1 MSVTVSIPTPLR
13 PFTAGRDSVELSG
26 DTVGQVI
33 DGLLAAHTGLKRHL
47 LQDDGRLRNF
57 VSLYL
62 NETDIR
68 HLASTATPVHPGD
81 VLTIVPSIAG
91 GSPAAAPA
99 TSSLSH
105 AEMLRYSR
113 HLLLPEVGVSGQ
125 RKLKA
130 ARVLAIGAG
139 GLGSPLSLY
148 LAAAGV
154 GTIGIVDFDVV
165 DLTNLQRQIVHG
177 TSTLG
182 QPKLDSAEARLTDL
196 NPNVRIERHETRLT
210 AENALDI
217 IREYDIIVDGTDN
230 FPTRYLVNDA
240 CVLLGK
246 PNVYG
251 SIFRFEGQA
260 SLFYAAEGPCYRCI
274 YSEPPPPGLVP
285 SCAEGGVLGVLPG
298 IIGSIQALETI
309 KWIIGAGDSLLG
321 RLLLF
326 DALKLRFRELKLRKD
341 PGCPICGD
349 DPSIH
354 ELIDYEAFCGIGAE
368 PSYAGPEI
376 TAGELQREMDEKG
389 SDLVL
394 VDVREPH
401 EWEIAHIGGARLI
414 PLGQLPER
422 LGELDGHSE
431 IVTHCHHGV
440 RSMRALEILKGA
452 GFGKVRSLAGG
463 IDAWAER
470 VEPGMPRY

>member
-13 PFTAGRDSVELSG
+13 GFTAGQDSVQLVG
-26 DTVGQVI
+26 DTVGQVL
-33 DGLLAAHTGLKRHL
+33 DGLMATHTGLRRHL
-47 LQDDGRLRNF
+47 LQEDGRLRNF
-57 VSLYL
+57 VSFYL

-68 HLASTATPVHPGD
+68 HLASTATPVHSGD

-91 GSPAAAPA
+91 GSPAVETNPQ
-99 TSSLSH
+99 LSH
-105 AEMLRYSR
+105 AEVLRYSR

-130 ARVLAIGAG
+130 ARVLTIGAG

-154 GTIGIVDFDVV
+154 GTIGIVDFDAV

-182 QPKLDSAEARLTDL
+182 QPKLESAAARLTDL
-196 NPNVRIERHETRLT
+196 NPNVRIEKHELRLSS
-210 AENALDI
+210 ENALDI
-217 IREYDIIVDGTDN
+217 VREYDIVVDGTDN

-260 SLFYAAEGPCYRCI
+260 SLFYAKEGPCYRCI

-309 KWIIGAGDSLLG
+309 KWIIGAGDSLIG
-321 RLLLF
+321 RLVLF
-326 DALKLRFRELKLRKD
+326 DALKLRFRELQLRKD
-341 PGCPICGD
+341 PACPICGD
-349 DPSIH
+349 NPSIH

-368 PSYAGPEI
+368 PAYVGPEI
-376 TAGELQREMDEKG
+376 TAEALRLEMNQKG
-389 SDLVL
+389 DSLVL
-394 VDVREPH
+394 IDVREPH
-401 EWEIAHIGGARLI
+401 EWDIAHIEGARLI

-422 LGELDGHSE
+422 LGELDGHAE
-431 IVTHCHHGV
+431 IVTHCHHGA
-440 RSMRALEILKGA
+440 RSMKALQVLRGA
-452 GFGKVRSLAGG
+452 GFGRVRSLAGG
-463 IDAWAER
+463 IDAWADR
-470 VEPGMPRY
+470 VEIGMARY

>member
-13 PFTAGRDSVELSG
+13 GFTAGQDNIQLPGE
-26 DTVGQVI
+26 TVGDVLQ
-33 DGLLAAHTGLKRHL
+33 GLLATHAALKPHL
-47 LQDDGRLRNF
+47 LQEDGRLRNF
-57 VSLYL
+57 VNLYL

-68 HLASTATPVHPGD
+68 HLSSTATPVRPGD

-91 GSPAAAPA
+91 GSPAVGSE
-99 TSSLSH
+99 TSLSQ
-105 AEMLRYSR
+105 AEVLRYSR
-113 HLLLPEVGVSGQ
+113 HLLLPEVGLAGQ

-130 ARVLAIGAG
+130 ARVLTVGAG

-177 TSTLG
+177 TSGLG
-182 QPKLDSAEARLTDL
+182 KPKLESAEARLNDV
-196 NPNVRIERHETRLT
+196 NPNVRIEKHETRLT
-210 AENALDI
+210 SQNALEI
-217 IREYDIIVDGTDN
+217 LREYDIIVDGSDN

-246 PNVYG
+246 PNAYG

-260 SLFYAAEGPCYRCI
+260 SLFYAREGPCYRCL

-309 KWIIGAGDSLLG
+309 KWIIGAGDSLIG
-321 RLLLF
+321 RLILF

-341 PGCPICGD
+341 PACPLCGEQ
-349 DPSIH
+349 PTIR

-368 PSYAGPEI
+368 PAYAGPEI
-376 TAGELQREMDEKG
+376 TAEELSREMQEKG
-389 SDLVL
+389 SDLIL
-394 VDVREPH
+394 IDVREPH
-401 EWEIAHIGGARLI
+401 EWDIAHIEGARLI
-414 PLGQLPER
+414 PLGELPER
-422 LGELDGHSE
+422 LAELDGHAE
-431 IVTHCHHGV
+431 IVTHCHRGA
-440 RSMRALEILKGA
+440 RSMKALQLLKGA
-452 GFGKVRSLAGG
+452 GFSRVRSLAGG
-463 IDAWAER
+463 IDAWADRIE
-470 VEPGMPRY
+470 VGMPRY

>member
-1 MSVTVSIPTPLR
+1 
-13 PFTAGRDSVELSG
+13 
-26 DTVGQVI
+26 
-33 DGLLAAHTGLKRHL
+33 
-47 LQDDGRLRNF
+47 
-57 VSLYL
+57 
-62 NETDIR
+62 
-68 HLASTATPVHPGD
+68 

-91 GSPAAAPA
+91 GSPALGSEAA
-99 TSSLSH
+99 LSH
-105 AEMLRYSR
+105 AEVLRYSR
-113 HLLLPEVGVSGQ
+113 HLLLPEVGIAGQ
-125 RKLKA
+125 RKLKS
-130 ARVLAIGAG
+130 ARVLTVGAG

-182 QPKLDSAEARLTDL
+182 QPKLESAEARLSDV
-196 NPNVRIERHETRLT
+196 NPNVRIEKHETRLT
-210 AENALDI
+210 SQNALEI
-217 IREYDIIVDGTDN
+217 LREYDIVVDGTDN

-260 SLFYAAEGPCYRCI
+260 SVFYAPQGPCYRCL

-309 KWIIGAGDSLLG
+309 KWIIGAGDSLIG

-326 DALKLRFRELKLRKD
+326 DALKLRFRELQLRKD
-341 PGCPICGD
+341 PSCPVCGEQ
-349 DPSIH
+349 PTIR

-368 PSYAGPEI
+368 PAYDGPEI
-376 TAGELQREMDEKG
+376 TAEELSREMQQKG
-389 SDLVL
+389 PELVL
-394 VDVREPH
+394 IDVREPH
-401 EWEIAHIGGARLI
+401 EWEIAHIEGARLI

-440 RSMRALEILKGA
+440 RSMKALQLLKGA
-452 GFGKVRSLAGG
+452 GFSRVRSLAGG
-463 IDAWAER
+463 IDAWADRIE
-470 VEPGMPRY
+470 VGMPRY

>member
-1 MSVTVSIPTPLR
+1 MSVIVSIPTPLR
-13 PFTAGRDSVELSG
+13 SFTSGKDTIELAG
-26 DTVGQVI
+26 DTVGQVL
-33 DGLLAAHTGLKRHL
+33 DSLLTAHAGLKRHL
-47 LQDDGRLRNF
+47 LQEDGRLRSF
-57 VSLYL
+57 VNLYL

-68 HLASTATPVHPGD
+68 HLSSIATPVRSGD

-91 GSPAAAPA
+91 GSPAVDTDP
-99 TSSLSH
+99 SLSH
-105 AEMLRYSR
+105 AEVLRYSR
-113 HLLLPEVGVSGQ
+113 HLLLPEVGISGQ

-130 ARVLAIGAG
+130 ARVLTIGAG

-196 NPNVRIERHETRLT
+196 NPNVKIERHETRLT
-210 AENALDI
+210 SDNALEI
-217 IREYDIIVDGTDN
+217 LREYDIVVDGTDN

-260 SLFYAAEGPCYRCI
+260 SLFYAEQGPCYRCL

-298 IIGSIQALETI
+298 IVGSIQALETI
-309 KWIIGAGDSLLG
+309 KWIIGAGNSLIG

-326 DALKLRFRELKLRKD
+326 DALKLRFRELQLRKD
-341 PGCPICGD
+341 PGCPLCGEN
-349 DPSIH
+349 PTIH

-368 PSYAGPEI
+368 PEYAGPEI
-376 TAGELQREMDEKG
+376 TAEELARETQQKG
-389 SDLVL
+389 AGLVL

-401 EWEIAHIGGARLI
+401 EWDIAHIEGAWLI

-422 LGELDGHSE
+422 LGELDGHAE
-431 IVTHCHHGV
+431 IVTHCHHGA
-440 RSMRALEILKGA
+440 RSMKALQLLKGA

-463 IDAWAER
+463 IDAWAEQ
-470 VEPGMPRY
+470 VEPGMARY

>member
-13 PFTAGRDSVELSG
+13 NFTAGRDTVELVG
-26 DTVGQVI
+26 DTVGQVL
-33 DGLLAAHTGLKRHL
+33 DSLLAAHTGLKRHL

-91 GSPAAAPA
+91 GSPAVGTEPP
-99 TSSLSH
+99 LSQ
-105 AEMLRYSR
+105 AEVLRYSR
-113 HLLLPEVGVSGQ
+113 HLLLPEVGVAGQ

-130 ARVLAIGAG
+130 ARVLTIGAG

-182 QPKLDSAEARLTDL
+182 RPKLESAEARLNDV
-196 NPNVRIERHETRLT
+196 NPNVRIEKHAARLT
-210 AENALDI
+210 SENALDI
-217 IREYDIIVDGTDN
+217 IREYDIVVDGTDN

-260 SLFYAAEGPCYRCI
+260 SLFYAPEGPCYRCV

-326 DALKLRFRELKLRKD
+326 DALKLRFRELQLRKD
-341 PGCPICGD
+341 PSCPICGNN
-349 DPSIH
+349 PSIH

-368 PSYAGPEI
+368 PMYAGPEI
-376 TAGELQREMDEKG
+376 TAEDLRREMNERG
-389 SDLVL
+389 SDLL
-394 VDVREPH
+394 LIDVREPH
-401 EWEIAHIGGARLI
+401 EWEIAHIEGAQLI

-422 LGELDGHSE
+422 LGQLDGHAE
-431 IVTHCHHGV
+431 IVTHCHHGA
-440 RSMRALEILKGA
+440 RSMQALALLKGA
-452 GFGKVRSLAGG
+452 GFSKVRSLAGG
-463 IDAWAER
+463 IDAWADR
-470 VEPGMPRY
+470 VEVGMPRY

>member
-1 MSVTVSIPTPLR
+1 MPVTVSIPTPLR
-13 PFTAGRDSVELSG
+13 PFTGGDDSIVLAGE
-26 DTVGQVI
+26 TVAQVL
-33 DGLLAAHTGLKRHL
+33 DGLIARHGGLKRHL
-47 LQDDGRLRNF
+47 MQEDGRLRSF
-57 VSLYL
+57 VNLYL

-68 HLASTATPVHPGD
+68 HLDSTQTPVRSGD

-91 GSPAAAPA
+91 GSPAAMESKLP
-99 TSSLSH
+99 LSH

-130 ARVLAIGAG
+130 ARVLTVGAG

-154 GTIGIVDFDVV
+154 GTIGIVDFDLV

-182 QPKLDSAEARLTDL
+182 RPKLDSAEERLTDL

-210 AENALDI
+210 SQNALEI
-217 IREYDIIVDGTDN
+217 IREYDIVVDGTDN

-260 SLFYAAEGPCYRCI
+260 SLFYAEQGPCYRCL

-309 KWIIGAGDSLLG
+309 KWIIGAGNSLVG

-326 DALKLRFRELKLRKD
+326 DALKLRFRELELRKD
-341 PGCPICGD
+341 PGCPLCGTN
-349 DPSIH
+349 PTIH
-354 ELIDYEAFCGIGAE
+354 DLIDYEVFCGIGAE
-368 PSYAGPEI
+368 PLYEGPEI
-376 TAGELQREMDEKG
+376 TAEELKAELHEKG
-389 SDLVL
+389 GDLVL
-394 VDVREPH
+394 IDVREPH
-401 EWEIAHIGGARLI
+401 EWEIARIEGAMLI
-414 PLGQLPER
+414 PLNQLPER

-431 IVTHCHHGV
+431 IVTHCHHGA
-440 RSMRALEILKGA
+440 RSMKALEILKGA
-452 GFGKVRSLAGG
+452 GFNKVRSLAGG

-470 VEPGMPRY
+470 VEPGLARY